1 MKTPLPLFFT
11 FTDAEQFLKALSTP
25 LRDRYS
31 AELIRLQGL
40 RLPPLVSWSILSVA
54 IGVSPQFITS
64 LIKNKS
70 KYYRVFSI
78 SKGRG
83 KKKRIIEA
91 PKVSIKIIQSWVA
104 HHLSIN
110 HSLGISENAYAFI
123 PGKNG
128 IYEAASKHC
137 GAKWILSIDLR
148 DFFHTITSDIVI
160 STLVEIGYRADQAAK
175 LSELLTLNQ
184 RLPQGA
190 PSSPVISNLVFRS
203 TDLKINELISNTGI
217 KYTRYADDLTFSGDD
232 ETFDIE
238 ELKDN
243 VVELLLSDNWV

>member
-1 MKTPLPLFFT
+1 M
-11 FTDAEQFLKALSTP
+11 E
-25 LRDRYS
+25 Y
-31 AELIRLQGL
+31 
-40 RLPPLVSWSILSVA
+40 LVCCHWRK
-54 IGVSPQFITS
+54 PQFITS

-123 PGKNG
+123 PGRMGYMKLQVNIVVQNG
-128 IYEAASKHC
+128 F
-137 GAKWILSIDLR
+137 LSIDLR

-160 STLVEIGYRADQAAK
+160 STLVEIGYRAD
-175 LSELLTLNQ
+175 
-184 RLPQGA
+184 
-190 PSSPVISNLVFRS
+190 
-203 TDLKINELISNTGI
+203 
-217 KYTRYADDLTFSGDD
+217 
-232 ETFDIE
+232 
-238 ELKDN
+238 
-243 VVELLLSDNWV
+243 